1 MKQRSS
7 VCPMKWLALML
18 ASLLPLSGIAAE
30 PVKGVQIPSA
40 IDLTLPIHQ
49 KQKLHPELSDPVLG
63 DQAQIVEWAW
73 SPQYAKR
80 FNQMVQPDG
89 LKDGALW
96 LIGIKVQ
103 RKQNKEFQSYQCSII
118 GLMDNKLAMITPPGE
133 QYMIHPGYTWNGL
146 PVAGNMG
153 EGLKDYTPGQSAWIK
168 KPRNKKESRLPER
181 SVTLSYLSFYRHF
194 QHDLAFFEI
203 EGACGYF
210 QNPQTYRNEI
220 GFPTHVDGKN
230 DEDPSITA
238 YAEPSAV
245 KFDIPDSLMQKM
257 YPYTQDAYDWG
268 QCFMRRV
275 GGQPYSLTNHAL
287 KTKRFGNTCE
297 PAVATQKNH

>member
-7 VCPMKWLALML
+7 VCLMKWLALML

-80 FNQMVQPDG
+80 FNQLVQPDG

-133 QYMIHPGYTWNGL
+133 MYIVPGYGWQGGMPGLNMAIVLKEFTPAQTTWYKQPKNEL
-146 PVAGNMG
+146 
-153 EGLKDYTPGQSAWIK
+153 EQT
-168 KPRNKKESRLPER
+168 RPER
-181 SVTLSYLSFYRHF
+181 SITVNYLVFYR
-194 QHDLAFFEI
+194 QLQNGLAYFEI
-203 EGACGYF
+203 NGGCGYF
-210 QNPQTYRNEI
+210 NDPQLFRNEI
-220 GFPTHVDGKN
+220 RFPTKFIHENRTAVFEPDAIHFDVPDG
-230 DEDPSITA
+230 
-238 YAEPSAV
+238 
-245 KFDIPDSLMQKM
+245 LMRRI
-257 YPYTQDAYDWG
+257 YPYIREAEDWTS
-268 QCFMRRV
+268 CFMTREL
-275 GGQPYSLTNHAL
+275 GKKAGLTTRAL
-287 KTKRFGNTCE
+287 KSKRFGNTCE
-297 PAVATQKNH
+297 PITQKQK